1 MTNRFIVPKWLKEH
15 LFEYSS
21 IEDIPKNQL
30 EKIKTNLAKFSN
42 LNPEV
47 SIVMPVWNEEQNII
61 KTLSSISQ
69 NKSNYKCELII
80 INNKSTDN
88 TQKILDYF
96 NIHTIQENKQGISFA
111 RQTGLE
117 NAKGKFHLC
126 VDGDT
131 LYPPNW
137 IDAMVE
143 PLKEK
148 KITCVCAKHSFI
160 PINSSHVILG
170 LYELAAEFLF
180 AIRNRHRKYLNV
192 LGFNFGF
199 RTEDAK
205 KAGGFNI
212 SRPRWSDGWMAM
224 SLMESGEIYII
235 KSETARTWTSA
246 RRLLADG
253 SLTKAFMKRIKKE
266 ITRIKEYVTNPQIKK

>member
-117 NAKGKFHLC
+117 NARENFIYVLTGILY
-126 VDGDT
+126 T
-131 LYPPNW
+131 L
-137 IDAMVE
+137 
-143 PLKEK
+143 L
-148 KITCVCAKHSFI
+148 T
-160 PINSSHVILG
+160 
-170 LYELAAEFLF
+170 
-180 AIRNRHRKYLNV
+180 
-192 LGFNFGF
+192 
-199 RTEDAK
+199 
-205 KAGGFNI
+205 
-212 SRPRWSDGWMAM
+212 
-224 SLMESGEIYII
+224 
-235 KSETARTWTSA
+235 
-246 RRLLADG
+246 G
-253 SLTKAFMKRIKKE
+253 SM
-266 ITRIKEYVTNPQIKK
+266 PW